1 MITEFT
7 KPKDMV
13 FDPFCGSGT
22 TLVEAKLLGRN
33 SIGTDLH
40 PIGYF
45 ASKVKTTKISEK
57 LLGKIPA
64 IVKKIEA
71 EIQSIHKGGVVK
83 KAYYAPDFFN
93 RDHWFQKNVQI
104 ELAIIKAVTKKYA
117 KNQSLQNFIL
127 NAMSAII
134 VQASNQNSETRYAA
148 IEKNIPD
155 GKTLQLFKT
164 KLSDMVKRMQEFN
177 KEATDSTCD
186 IYNKDTRMLDFLDDN
201 SADFMVTSPPYPN
214 TYDYYLYH
222 KHRMFWLD
230 LGWEHMKK
238 DEIGSRLKHSSQRQG
253 IEPYLNDME
262 TCFSHFNRILKK
274 NGYFVFIIGDC
285 IINHQR
291 YSGKDLT
298 AKMIK
303 KTGFKMVSELNYE
316 LDDISKLFV
325 KAFRQ
330 KNKKEHIILLQNV
343 AHSKV

>member
-1 MITEFT
+1 MIPSCRVKKGCVILIRQMINLQNSHITPGPPLR
-7 KPKDMV
+7 PK
-13 FDPFCGSGT
+13 S
-22 TLVEAKLLGRN
+22 A
-33 SIGTDLH
+33 
-40 PIGYF
+40 
-45 ASKVKTTKISEK
+45 KISK
-57 LLGKIPA
+57 
-64 IVKKIEA
+64 
-71 EIQSIHKGGVVK
+71 SGG
-83 KAYYAPDFFN
+83 
-93 RDHWFQKNVQI
+93 WFQENVQI
-104 ELAIIKAVTKKYA
+104 ELAIIKSVTRKHVKDQ
-117 KNQSLQNFIL
+117 NLQNFIL

-201 SADFMVTSPPYPN
+201 SADFIVTSPPYPN

-230 LGWEHMKK
+230 LEWEHMKK

-274 NGYFVFIIGDC
+274 NGYFVLIIGDC

-298 AKMIK
+298 A
-303 KTGFKMVSELNYE
+303 
-316 LDDISKLFV
+316 
-325 KAFRQ
+325 
-330 KNKKEHIILLQNV
+330 
-343 AHSKV
+343 